1 MSKYFQKWKERMDNP
16 NYENK
21 NIEKSYLNK
30 AQMNQF
36 LKIESSLLKL
46 EKKQFIELKD
56 RELKDSEVEIK
67 REIL

>member
-1 MSKYFQKWKERMDNP
+1 MENP
-16 NYENK
+16 NYKNK
-21 NIEKSYLNK
+21 NIEKNYLNK

-36 LKIESSLLKL
+36 LKMKSSLLKL

-56 RELKDSEVEIK
+56 RELKDREVEIK

>member
-1 MSKYFQKWKERMDNP
+1 MDNP

>member
-1 MSKYFQKWKERMDNP
+1 MSKYFQKWKERMDKP

-36 LKIESSLLKL
+36 LKIKSSLLKL